1 MIHTTTGLQSLTPTA
16 RPDEQTASTD
26 WRTSLPVLQANGVT
40 LRELRLSD
48 AASLLAFLSTE
59 EVSRFISPPPTTIA
73 GFERF
78 IEWTHRERAA
88 GTYVCFGIV
97 PNGLEHSVGLFQVR
111 ELNASFDVAEWGFAM
126 GSNFWGTGLFIE
138 SARAVIA
145 FTFDTI
151 GARRLEARSSVRNGR
166 GNGALQ
172 KVGAMREGV
181 LRKSFLRNGEYHDQ
195 VLWALVASEWR
206 QWNEPPAS
214 VTRH

>member
-48 AASLLAFLSTE
+48 AASLRAFLSTE
-59 EVSRFISPPPTTIA
+59 EASRFISPPPTTIA

-97 PNGLEHSVGLFQVR
+97 PNGLEQSVGLFQVR

>member
-97 PNGLEHSVGLFQVR
+97 PNGLEQSVGLFQVR